1 MHSKQSRPRWTQY
14 TAAASC
20 YTPWYVRCYGDSI
33 PHPGRDNEEQTP
45 AVITLHPKMNHFA
58 HLRQVDR

>member
-14 TAAASC
+14 TAAAA
-20 YTPWYVRCYGDSI
+20 TPHGMWCYGDSI

-45 AVITLHPKMNHFA
+45 AVTTLQPQDESFILLIWDK
-58 HLRQVDR
+58 